1 MAEIQGLSAANMVAC
16 EPTMEAARIALSSYY
31 GYDGFRPGQSQLIEA
46 VLEGRDALGIMPTG
60 AGKSL
65 CYQIPGIVLP
75 GLALV
80 ISPLVSLMKDQVNA
94 LIDAGV
100 RGAFLNSTLTPG
112 QQRTV
117 MARAEAGT
125 YKIMYV
131 APERLTDP
139 VFREFA
145 SRVEIPLIAVDE
157 AHCVSQWGQDF
168 RPAYTGIADFIDSLP
183 KRPPVIALTATAT
196 DKVRRDVSALLGL
209 RSPECVVTGYDRT
222 NLKFG
227 VEKLGSKQKR
237 VRIAQFIAA
246 HPGDSG
252 IVYCSTRK
260 DVDGLSGWLAAEG
273 LPVARYHAG
282 MNKDERDD
290 AQERFINDDA
300 PIMVATNA
308 FGMGIDKSNVR
319 WVVHYNMP
327 KSLEAYYQEAGRAGR
342 DGEPSEC
349 LLLWCDGDVSTCR
362 FFIEGE
368 NEYSQLDPEAAEIA
382 RAAQRRMLEA
392 MVGYC
397 HTTGCLRRYILN
409 YFGDATP
416 FENGTA
422 ECGNCSNCLGE
433 FESIDVTAA
442 ARACVKCVRELGGAF
457 GKTLVADIVR
467 GSKSQRIYEGHF
479 ETFDSYGTVN
489 DSNSLVKEVIELLA
503 SEGFL
508 QVSEGKFPTVGLGE
522 RYAEAL
528 AEDFTFAMKQMK
540 KPAAPKKDKR
550 AAQVAAP
557 ATFGAGA
564 VAAGAVAAGDDAL
577 FEELRALR
585 KQLADAGNIAPYMV
599 FSDRTLRD
607 MCARR
612 PKDALDFLEVNG
624 VGSRKLERYGQAFLD
639 AIAKFEAGE

>member
-1 MAEIQGLSAANMVAC
+1 MANIQGLSAANMTPC
-16 EPTMEAARIALSSYY
+16 TPSMDAAREALSTYF
-31 GYDGFRPGQSQLIEA
+31 GYETFRQGQEVLIGA
-46 VLEGRDALGIMPTG
+46 VLSGRDALGIMPTG

-65 CYQIPGIVLP
+65 CYQIPGIILP

-80 ISPLVSLMKDQVNA
+80 VSPLVSLMKDQVNA

-100 RGAFLNSTLTPG
+100 RGSFLNSTLTPG

-117 MARAEAGT
+117 LARAEAGT

-131 APERLTDP
+131 APERLADP
-139 VFREFA
+139 LFREFA

-168 RPAYTGIADFIDSLP
+168 RPAYTGIADFIESLP
-183 KRPPVIALTATAT
+183 KRPPAIALTATAT
-196 DKVRRDVSALLGL
+196 DKVRRDVSTLLGL
-209 RSPECVVTGYDRT
+209 RNPECVVTGYDRA

-227 VEKLGSKQKR
+227 VERLNPKQKR
-237 VRIAQFIAA
+237 TRIAQFIAA
-246 HPGDSG
+246 HSSDSG

-282 MNKDERDD
+282 MNKAERDD

-362 FFIEGE
+362 FFIEGDS
-368 NEYSQLDPEAAEIA
+368 EYATQQPEEAEIA

-409 YFGDATP
+409 YFGDQTP
-416 FENGTA
+416 FENGST

-433 FESIDVTAA
+433 FESIDVTDT

-467 GSKSQRIYEGHF
+467 GSKSQRVFEGNF
-479 ETFDSYGTVN
+479 ETLDSYDTVS
-489 DSNSLVKEVIELLA
+489 DSISQVKEVIELLA

-508 QVSEGKFPTVGLGE
+508 QVSEGKFPTVGLGA
-522 RYAEAL
+522 RSHEAFM
-528 AEDFTFAMKQMK
+528 EDFTFSIKQMK
-540 KPAAPKKDKR
+540 KSTLPKKGK
-550 AAQVAAP
+550 AASSPASS
-557 ATFGAGA
+557 ATFGVGA
-564 VAAGAVAAGDDAL
+564 TSVGDDAL

-599 FSDRTLRD
+599 FSDRALRD
-607 MCARR
+607 MCVRR

-624 VGSRKLERYGQAFLD
+624 VGSRKLERYGEAFLD